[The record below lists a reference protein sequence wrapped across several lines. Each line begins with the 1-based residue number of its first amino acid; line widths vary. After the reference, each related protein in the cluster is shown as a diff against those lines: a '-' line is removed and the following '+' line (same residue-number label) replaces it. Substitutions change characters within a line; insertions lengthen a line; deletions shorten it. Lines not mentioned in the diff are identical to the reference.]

1 MYPHFQKMVAG
12 MGAFV
17 LPIVGLFAQ
26 SPIAATDSVQ
36 AENTAKTTVQHSLSL
51 TNQLGFQ
58 YDARFR
64 TPHPILD
71 FYLSAN
77 ITTER
82 NSHTSTTFQGGVLL
96 GNWHDFSLI
105 GGISAGSGSSEE
117 FFKSAIKGSNVA
129 VGLPIGIRYQPEGKG
144 LSVQAQYIPLLSI
157 ENGINLRGSAP
168 LIQIGYNFG
177 KRKPRTTLSE
187 GGTESTTQKDSL
199 PQGIQHSFGFEA
211 SPNLPVSLHYD
222 ARFRTK
228 STWLDWAAHGS
239 FGMNLP
245 RQLDYIRNDY
255 NGATNLGVSALLGKR
270 DLSFEIGIETYA
282 NYSSADWLIAT
293 TTSTTPTWNNYRNS
307 NIGVAAF
314 AGVRYQPVKGG
325 MSCFINAGFAKDLY
339 DDSYRNN
346 FPPSA
351 YLKVFDHFQ
360 LRTGVMYS
368 FPTKPRR

>member
-1 MYPHFQKMVAG
+1 MYPLFQKMVAG

-36 AENTAKTTVQHSLSL
+36 TENTTKTTIQHSLSL

-71 FYLSAN
+71 FYFSAN
-77 ITTER
+77 MTSAPNAI
-82 NSHTSTTFQGGVLL
+82 NSTLQSGIVV
-96 GNWHDFSLI
+96 GNWHDFSLT
-105 GGISAGSGSSEE
+105 GGIAFGSGSSEE
-117 FFKSAIKGSNVA
+117 FFKSAIKGSNMA

-144 LSVQAQYIPLLSI
+144 LFVQAQYIPLLSI

-177 KRKPRTTLSE
+177 KRKPRTALSE
-187 GGTESTTQKDSL
+187 GGTERTTQKDSL
-199 PQGIQHSFGFEA
+199 PQGVQHSFGFEA
-211 SPNLPVSLHYD
+211 SPNEPVSLHYD
-222 ARFRTK
+222 ARFRTQSK
-228 STWLDWAAHGS
+228 WLDWAAHGS

-255 NGATNLGVSALLGKR
+255 NGAANVGVSALLGKR

-282 NYSSADWLIAT
+282 NYSSADWLRAT
-293 TTSTTPTWNNYRNS
+293 TSSTTPTWNNYRNT
-307 NIGVAAF
+307 NMGVAAF
-314 AGVRYQPVKGG
+314 AGVRYQPAKSGI
-325 MSCFINAGFAKDLY
+325 SCFINAGVQKDLY
-339 DDSYRNN
+339 NDSYRNN
-346 FPPSA
+346 FPQSA
-351 YLKVFDHFQ
+351 YLEVFDHFR